1 VGYLVPSIRREG
13 RATRTA
19 IGCLIGLSFFC
30 QALRASAGPPEAGLL
45 LDFNDNALFT
55 QVRMSERTKIA
66 PAGEL
71 HQGRPAAQIAFAAV
85 PDAVHDFPAAV
96 IEGEALKVRDFNG
109 YEAIN
114 LWVKNPG
121 PDDAELSLAVWDD
134 DGNRS
139 FPIPSTFTIKAGRW
153 QQLVARLV
161 LHGLDAKRVGSI
173 HFFQK
178 ANRRPVTL
186 LVADVRLLSPYA
198 GRLAGQIQSIRQA
211 LGNASGN
218 AQALGAQGA
227 LEPRISELARRLDP
241 LEAAPSANTT
251 AERAERLLELSRIS
265 AATQELV
272 NAIRVG
278 NDGRAVVLTGPAVE
292 ADWLN
297 DQERLRTVNELTL
310 TNTSLGDEVLPLLS
324 PARDLESLVLDSRRI
339 TGNGLDALGGEKLR
353 RLVISS
359 TAVTDDALRGIGKF
373 AALEDMQLAGT
384 SVTSGVL
391 TQFEGLT
398 QLKNL
403 SLAGT
408 HVTDAGF
415 DAIGKLA
422 SLESLDL
429 RRTELH
435 GEGLRYLESLTNLK
449 AIDLGETR
457 LDDADLSAFGKL
469 VQLESLSLGDTPITG
484 AGFSQLKGLEQL
496 ASLNL
501 NRTRV
506 GDSALRHLGTLPKLQ
521 RLELSSTRVT
531 DGGLSEILTSE
542 HLQYLDLFG
551 TNITDAA
558 LAALESKQG
567 LQDLFL
573 GGTQISDAGVKYL
586 RDLKNLRNLDLAGTR
601 VTDAALQYLQ
611 GTKLVSLKLGK
622 TRISGAGLKHLN
634 GLRDLRVLD
643 LSGTNVTDDNLSEL
657 APLAKLQRLLLSG
670 TRVTSEGMRQ
680 LQGAGRLVELQLEAT
695 QVGDAGIELLAALP
709 NLQRLNLKETAV
721 TNDGLIPL
729 KKLSKLTAL
738 NLSGARVTDEGLS
751 NLGNKY
757 VELDL
762 GHTRI
767 TNQGVE
773 QLQRCGQL
781 SRLGLAS
788 TAITND
794 ALKLLQ
800 VLPGLVQLNLA
811 ETAIDDAGVRHLT
824 LLPRMQELNLNGT
837 PVSDRAL
844 DAILQ
849 MPGLGRLSLEGT
861 RTSAQ
866 GASFLRHNAPK
877 LAVDLVFPFI
887 RGGPWSYF
895 ELPTQRQSAG
905 VTESPRTLLQQL
917 KDLQGLRYV
926 HIDEA
931 LLRPEVLRSLKD
943 LSTLEDLSF
952 ENTSIDDDMLAELLG
967 LSQVTRLDFSNTR
980 ITDAGMTHLKDMQAL
995 REVSF
1000 RGTRVTGSGF
1010 VELTHLN
1017 GLQTLNLRNTL
1028 LDDQGVEHLA
1038 GLKELRKLELSNT
1051 RLTDAAVEH
1060 LSQLPR
1066 LQYLDLYST
1075 AVTDDSLA
1083 RLGKL
1088 SSLRYCY
1095 LTNAKITD
1103 AGIERLRRLTELE
1116 ELALDGTQ
1124 LTDEGL
1130 ALLTPLSGLRRL
1142 RIGRTNVTQAG
1153 LAHLAA
1159 MPNLESLTLDGLP
1172 IANSGVESLQNLPRL
1187 KSLDLGG
1194 TKVGD
1199 AALAALGTFPSL
1211 AELNVRDTGLTA
1223 DAVARF
1229 QGEHPAIRVASGNTP
1244 RGYGLWALTIAYFY
1258 VVALSAICFYGLHR
1272 YWLTWRFIR
1281 DGRVRQSPE
1290 AAGQFD
1296 DLPRV
1301 TVQLPMFNERHVAQ
1315 RVIEA
1320 VCALDYPRDKLQV
1333 QVLDDSTDESADDS
1347 RRCCERMAAAGH
1359 RIELLHR
1366 SSRDGFKSGALAAG
1380 LKTAS
1385 GELIAMFDADF
1396 VPAPDFLRRTI
1407 HYFTDPRVGVVQAEW
1422 SHSNRSDSWLTE
1434 LQAMFLDGHFVV
1446 EQAVRSRSRRW
1457 FNFNGTA
1464 GVCRRSCIDDAGGWQ
1479 FDTLTED
1486 TDISYRAQL
1495 KGWTFL
1501 YLPAV
1506 RCDAELPSTM
1516 TAFLGQQHR
1525 WMKGLTQTAKK
1536 LLPRILFSRVPLRVK
1551 LEAWFHL
1558 TAPIMYLVMFLMAA
1572 VALPAMFFATPFT
1585 DQADLALEA
1594 GLATLLLGTC
1604 GAATFYVVSQRA
1616 QGFSLVAALLKIP
1629 LLMALGIGVCAVNAR
1644 AVVEALFG
1652 FRSPFV
1658 RTPKFGARA
1667 AGDPD
1672 LPASR
1677 RRLRLPGGLLELLMA
1692 GVLFACLALSFLRP
1706 FTLIG
1711 APFILLFAL
1720 GYAGVGLL
1728 RLMDMFAV
1736 RPKRARAAGAPWPR
1750 YSLPRLAMANVG
1762 VALLAGVTFAVLR
1775 FTAPDALRWG
1785 LREPVSLALDLTTA
1799 NWQSPKRQVE
1809 TAPATA
1815 VKSVHVERGSLVLG
1829 VQLDEQA
1836 NEGEIVLDLAGAMRA
1851 LGDSLGRGRLLAF
1864 NVEYSPRFTGEFQ
1877 AFVKDGNGRSEY
1889 GSMQI
1894 VESHDVAR
1902 PVTVALLP
1910 DRRMP
1915 AMGYQDV
1922 GFDPTAGIRQVGL
1935 KIGAQSDRVRGAG
1948 YRPFRG
1954 TIRVAGVRIAD
1965 ADSDALA
1972 EPEIRPARPQHERPP
1987 ALDATDFLTG
1997 VDRPWPI
2004 GYAFS
2009 GPLTAAHAQELERT
2023 YSTLAGQGCTFTR
2036 VYLGD
2041 YRTGVSFDRKGR
2053 AGGVEPEFLEY
2064 LDGLAEIANRHG
2076 LTVMFSLTD
2085 NAMLNGRQSERIEWV
2100 RDGEASEAFIEH
2112 VLVQIVKKLQDR
2124 RVIWDVF
2131 NEPENATTVPLRDI
2145 QRYIDRVLAAA
2156 RRADPGA
2163 RFTVVSRSR
2172 PEIVYWQGRGLDLF
2186 SHNLFTE
2193 RSLGESLRDSRALE
2207 APIMVAEMAPELAS
2221 AENLQALR
2229 KAGYAGVGIWGWG
2242 TQDKYEWFEQDLRRI
2257 VQPLV
2262 QGTQSARPATLRVP
2276 PGPHESL
2283 QAREIP

>member
-1 VGYLVPSIRREG
+1 MFVCP
-13 RATRTA
+13 
-19 IGCLIGLSFFC
+19 
-30 QALRASAGPPEAGLL
+30 ALRASEGPPEAGVL
-45 LDFNDNALFT
+45 LDFDDEAQFSQIRLGD
-55 QVRMSERTKIA
+55 QSKIE
-66 PAGEL
+66 PAGES
-71 HQGRPAAQIAFAAV
+71 HQGRRAAQIVFAAV
-85 PDAVHDFPAAV
+85 PDAVRGFSAAV
-96 IEGEALKVRDFNG
+96 IEGEALKVRDFTP

-139 FPIPSTFTIKAGRW
+139 FPIPSNFTIKPGRW
-153 QQLVARLV
+153 EQLVARLV
-161 LHGLDAKRVGSI
+161 LHGLDSKRIGSV

-186 LVADVRLLSPYA
+186 LIADVRLLSPYA

-218 AQALGAQGA
+218 AQALGANDQV
-227 LEPRISELARRLDP
+227 EPRIAELARRLDQ
-241 LEAAPSANTT
+241 LEAAQSANTA
-251 AERAERLLELSRIS
+251 AERAGRLLELARIS

-272 NAIRVG
+272 NAIRIG
-278 NDGRAVVLTGPAVE
+278 KDGKAVVLTGPAVE
-292 ADWLN
+292 ARWLN
-297 DQERLRTVNELTL
+297 NPERLRAVTELTL
-310 TNTSLGDEVLPLLS
+310 SDTSLGDEVLPLLT
-324 PARDLESLVLDSRRI
+324 PARDLESLVLDSRRM
-339 TGNGLDALGGEKLR
+339 TGSGLDALGGEKLR
-353 RLVISS
+353 RLVLSS
-359 TAVTDDALRGIGKF
+359 TAATDEALRNVGRF
-373 AALEDMQLAGT
+373 AALEDVQLAGT
-384 SVTSGVL
+384 NVTGGVL
-391 TQFEGLT
+391 KHFEGLT

-408 HVTDAGF
+408 HVGDAGF

-429 RRTELH
+429 RRTEIH
-435 GEGLRYLESLTNLK
+435 GEGLRHLESLTNLRSL
-449 AIDLGETR
+449 DLGETR
-457 LDDADLSAFGKL
+457 LDDGEVSAFGKL
-469 VQLESLSLGDTPITG
+469 IQLESLSMENTPITG

-506 GDSALRHLGTLPKLQ
+506 GDSALRQLGTPPKLQ

-531 DGGLSEILTSE
+531 DGGLGDILTSPQLE
-542 HLQYLDLFG
+542 YLDLFG

-558 LAALESKQG
+558 LAALENKKG
-567 LQDLFL
+567 LRALFL
-573 GGTQISDAGVKYL
+573 GGTQISDAGVKFL
-586 RDLKNLRNLDLAGTR
+586 QNLKNLRDLDLAGTR
-601 VTDAALQYLQ
+601 ITDEALQYLQ
-611 GTKLVSLKLGK
+611 GMKLASLKLGK

-634 GLRDLRVLD
+634 GLRELRVLD
-643 LSGTNVTDDNLSEL
+643 LSGTNVTDDGLNEL

-680 LQGAGRLVELQLEAT
+680 LQGAARLVELQLEAT
-695 QVGDAGIELLAALP
+695 KVGDAGLELLAALP

-721 TNDGLIPL
+721 TNDVLISL
-729 KKLSKLTAL
+729 KKLGKLTAL
-738 NLSGARVTDEGLS
+738 NLSSTRVSDEGLS
-751 NLGNKY
+751 NLDDKC

-781 SRLGLAS
+781 ARLGLAS

-800 VLPGLVQLNLA
+800 VLPGLVKLNLA

-861 RTSAQ
+861 RTTAQ

-877 LAVDLVFPFI
+877 LTVELVFPYI
-887 RGGPWSYF
+887 RGGPWSYYD
-895 ELPTQRQSAG
+895 LPTQPQAAG
-905 VTESPRTLLQQL
+905 ATETTGAFLQQL

-926 HIDEA
+926 HIDED

-943 LSTLEDLSF
+943 LPTLEDLSF

-967 LSQVTRLDFSNTR
+967 LSQVTRIDFSNTH

-1000 RGTRVTGSGF
+1000 QGTRVTGSGF
-1010 VELTHLN
+1010 VELTHLT

-1066 LQYLDLYST
+1066 LQYLDLYGA
-1075 AVTDDSLA
+1075 AVTDDGLV
-1083 RLGKL
+1083 RLGEL
-1088 SSLRYCY
+1088 TSLRYCY
-1095 LTNAKITD
+1095 LTNVKITD
-1103 AGIERLRRLTELE
+1103 AGIGKLRALTELE
-1116 ELALDGTQ
+1116 ELALDGTP

-1130 ALLTPLSGLRRL
+1130 ALLTPLTSLRRF
-1142 RIGRTNVTQAG
+1142 RIGRTNLTQAG

-1159 MPNLESLTLDGLP
+1159 MPNLESLALDGLP
-1172 IANSGVESLQNLPRL
+1172 IANSGLETLRDMPRL
-1187 KSLDLGG
+1187 KSLDLSG
-1194 TKVGD
+1194 TTIGN
-1199 AALAALGTFPSL
+1199 AALAALGKFPSL

-1223 DAVARF
+1223 DALGRF
-1229 QGEHPAIRVASGNTP
+1229 QREHPAIRVASGNMP
-1244 RGYGLWALTIAYFY
+1244 RGYGPWALAIAYFY
-1258 VVALSAICFYGLHR
+1258 VVAVFAICFYGLHR

-1281 DGRVRQSPE
+1281 DGRMRKSPE
-1290 AAGQFD
+1290 LDGQFD

-1333 QVLDDSTDESADDS
+1333 QVLDDSTDDSADVS

-1359 RIELLHR
+1359 PIVFLHR
-1366 SSRDGFKSGALAAG
+1366 SSREGFKSGALAAG

-1385 GELIAMFDADF
+1385 GEFIAMFDADF
-1396 VPAPDFLRRTI
+1396 LPAPDFLRRTI
-1407 HYFTDPRVGVVQAEW
+1407 HYFADPRVGVVQTEW
-1422 SHSNRSDSWLTE
+1422 SHLNRSDSWLTE

-1446 EQAVRSRSRRW
+1446 EQAVRSRARRW

-1486 TDISYRAQL
+1486 TDFSYRAQL
-1495 KGWTFL
+1495 NGWKFL
-1501 YLPAV
+1501 YLPTV
-1506 RCDAELPSTM
+1506 RCDAELPATM
-1516 TAFLGQQHR
+1516 TALLGQQHR

-1536 LLPRILFSRVPLRVK
+1536 LLPRILIRRVPLRVK

-1558 TAPIMYLVMFLMAA
+1558 TAPVMYLVMFLMAA

-1585 DQADLALEA
+1585 DQADIALKA
-1594 GLATLLLGTC
+1594 GLATLLTGTC

-1616 QGFSLVAALLKIP
+1616 QGFSLVAALLKTP

-1644 AVVEALFG
+1644 AVLEALLG
-1652 FRSPFV
+1652 VRSPFV
-1658 RTPKFGARA
+1658 RTPKIGSR
-1667 AGDPD
+1667 GVSDPGR
-1672 LPASR
+1672 PASR
-1677 RRLRLPGGLLELLMA
+1677 RRLRLPGGLLELVMG
-1692 GVLFACLALSFLRP
+1692 GVLFACVALCFLRP

-1711 APFILLFAL
+1711 APFLLLFAL
-1720 GYAGVGLL
+1720 GYMGVGLL
-1728 RLMDMFAV
+1728 RLMDVFAV
-1736 RPKRARAAGAPWPR
+1736 RPRRAGAAGAPWSR
-1750 YSLPRLAMANVG
+1750 FSLPRLAMANVG
-1762 VALLAGVTFAVLR
+1762 VALLAGVTVATLR
-1775 FTAPDALRWG
+1775 FSVPDALGWG
-1785 LREPVSLALDLTTA
+1785 PREPVALALDLTTA
-1799 NWQSPKRQVE
+1799 NWQATKRQAE
-1809 TAPATA
+1809 TAQATA
-1815 VKSVHVERGSLVLG
+1815 VKSVRVERGSLVLG

-1851 LGDSLGRGRLLAF
+1851 LGNSLGRGRLLAF

-1877 AFVKDGNGRSEY
+1877 AFVKDGKGRREY

-1894 VESHDVAR
+1894 VETHDVPR

-1915 AMGYQDV
+1915 AMGYQDI

-1935 KIGAQSDRVRGAG
+1935 KISAQSDRVRSAG

-1954 TIRVAGVRIAD
+1954 TIRIAGVRVAD
-1965 ADSDALA
+1965 ADRDALA
-1972 EPEIRPARPQHERPP
+1972 EPEIRPATPQRVPRPAP
-1987 ALDATDFLTG
+1987 DADEFLAG

-2009 GPLTAAHAQELERT
+2009 GPLTAAHKQELERT
-2023 YSTLAGQGCTFTR
+2023 YSTLAGRGCTFTR
-2036 VYLGD
+2036 VYVGD
-2041 YRTGVSFDRKGR
+2041 YRTGVLFDRKGK
-2053 AGGVEPEFLEY
+2053 AGGIEPDFLEY
-2064 LDGLAEIANRHG
+2064 LDTLAEIANRHSV
-2076 LTVMFSLTD
+2076 TVMISLTD
-2085 NAMLNGRQSERIEWV
+2085 NAMLNSRQSEHIDWI

-2112 VLVQIVKKLQDR
+2112 VLVEIVKKLQGR
-2124 RVIWDVF
+2124 RLIWDIF
-2131 NEPENATTVPLRDI
+2131 NEPENVTTAPLREI
-2145 QRYIDRVLAAA
+2145 QRYVDRVLAAG
-2156 RRADPGA
+2156 RHADPRA

-2186 SHNLFTE
+2186 SHNIFTE
-2193 RSLGESLRDSRALE
+2193 RSLGESLTDSRGLE

-2229 KAGYAGVGIWGWG
+2229 KVGYAGIGIWGWG

-2262 QGTQSARPATLRVP
+2262 HETQPAWPVKLQAP

-2283 QAREIP
+2283 HARETQ